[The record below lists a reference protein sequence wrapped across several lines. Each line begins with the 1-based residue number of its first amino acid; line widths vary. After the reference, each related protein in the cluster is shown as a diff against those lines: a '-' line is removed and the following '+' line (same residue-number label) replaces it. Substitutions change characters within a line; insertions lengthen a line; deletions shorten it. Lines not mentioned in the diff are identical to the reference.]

1 LSAPAAAKL
10 MAVVNDSTDSPVVE
24 IDEITGL
31 FRLIGGSG
39 FPNLNSLAQD
49 DAGRLL
55 SVGGEAENQL
65 IAINPR
71 TGRGSA
77 LLTLD
82 FGDDPVNVYGLAF
95 EWVDDG
101 PRLWAVNRRPGI
113 GLLGRDLFRINL
125 ATGVGTKIDTDPPL
139 GLITSITPF
148 LGSVL
153 YCWDLVLGSGLLDTS
168 TGVYTDNNPALLD
181 NVGIQGIAIKLL
193 WLYGVGCLAGEH
205 DKLYM
210 IDGEGN
216 CELVSTATHT
226 YDLRGLEYFYI
237 DKIEESVG
245 IGVRWSGT
253 DSRVVQINPD
263 TGLLSTIG
271 QSGFPNLNSL
281 ARNNEGKLYAV
292 GGADFNQLIRISR
305 ITGGGTLVTT
315 LDFGDTPVD
324 VRGLAFDGSNLSEEL
339 YATNCRPES
348 SLFDLFRIDLATG
361 IGTRINPL
369 DSPLPLMQGLTSSRW
384 RILYGWDAATNG
396 LIWINKLTGAFGYVN
411 PGMSGPSGIQSI
423 AFSADGNL
431 YGIGQVSGENTK
443 LYRIDSLTG
452 AYSLVGDAGGRYDVR
467 GLEFVP
473 PIKLK
478 VPLAALHLLLLD
490 DLKEGPPFPPVD

>member
-1 LSAPAAAKL
+1 
-10 MAVVNDSTDSPVVE
+10 
-24 IDEITGL
+24 
-31 FRLIGGSG
+31 LIGGSG

-71 TGRGSA
+71 TGRGTV

-95 EWVDDG
+95 TWFVLEDG
-101 PRLWAVNRRPGI
+101 PRLWAINRRPGI
-113 GLLGRDLFRINL
+113 GLLARDLFRINL
-125 ATGVGTKIDTDPPL
+125 ATGVGTRIDTDPL
-139 GLITSITPF
+139 GLITSITHF
-148 LGSVL
+148 LGYVL
-153 YCWDLVLGSGLLDTS
+153 YSWDLVLGLGQLDVS
-168 TGVYTDNNPALLD
+168 TGVFTDSNPALGD
-181 NVGIQGIAIKLL
+181 IFGIQGIAYKFPF
-193 WLYGVGCLAGEH
+193 WLYGVGCLTGEH
-205 DKLYM
+205 DKLYT

-226 YDLRGLEYFYI
+226 YNLRGLEYVS
-237 DKIEESVG
+237 DGKIEESVG
-245 IGVRWSGT
+245 IGVRWSAS

-281 ARNNEGKLYAV
+281 ARNNEGKLYTV

-305 ITGGGTLVTT
+305 ITGAGSLVTT

-324 VRGLAFDGSNLSEEL
+324 VRGLAFEEYRISSSPAEL
-339 YATNCRPES
+339 YATNCRPDS
-348 SLFDLFRIDLATG
+348 SLYDLFRIDLATG
-361 IGTRINPL
+361 IGTRINPE
-369 DSPLPLMQGLTSSRW
+369 DSPLPRLQGLTSSGW
-384 RILYGWDAATNG
+384 GVLYGWDAATNG
-396 LIWINKLTGAFGYVN
+396 LIWINKDTGAFAYVN
-411 PGMSGPSGIQSI
+411 PGMTGPSGIQSI

-431 YGIGQVSGENTK
+431 YGIGQVSGGNTK
-443 LYRIDSLTG
+443 LYLIDSLTG
-452 AYSLVGDAGGRYDVR
+452 AYSLAGDTGGKYDVR

-478 VPLAALHLLLLD
+478 IPLAALHLLLLD
-490 DLKEGPPFPPVD
+490 DLKEGPPWPPVDK